1 MIKPD
6 FIIRSNRRTL
16 SLTISRQGELIV
28 RAPKKLPLDY
38 IINFVQEKEKWINSK
53 KKQIETIYTAN
64 AKVLNYEK
72 FLVLG
77 KVYSKTE
84 ISKIKKVEVH
94 ENVLFFPKCNNIEAV
109 IQHAI
114 NFYKQLTSDILK
126 ERVEYFANL
135 MQVDYESIS
144 VTNSKNRWGSCDIK
158 GNIKFNLRLA
168 MLPHK
173 TIDYIIIH
181 ELAHL
186 IEFNHSKNFYKII
199 ESIMPSYKR
208 QITHLKSNN
217 FILQLLRF

>member
-16 SLTISRQGELIV
+16 SLTISKQGELIV

-144 VTNSKNRWGSCDIK
+144 VTNSKNRWGSCDIN
-158 GNIKFNLRLA
+158 GNIKF
-168 MLPHK
+168 
-173 TIDYIIIH
+173 
-181 ELAHL
+181 
-186 IEFNHSKNFYKII
+186 
-199 ESIMPSYKR
+199 
-208 QITHLKSNN
+208 
-217 FILQLLRF
+217 